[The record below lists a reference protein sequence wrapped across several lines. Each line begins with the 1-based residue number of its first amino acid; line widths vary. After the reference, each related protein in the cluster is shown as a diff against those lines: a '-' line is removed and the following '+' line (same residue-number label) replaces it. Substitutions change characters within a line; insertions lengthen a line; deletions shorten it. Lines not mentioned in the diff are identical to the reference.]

1 MKKTQIAVLIGLA
14 FGATAATAQQATASG
29 SLELG
34 VLATDKSNSEGGK
47 MREYRDLEDGL
58 ILNGDY
64 GVFNKSYYFNIQG
77 DNVGRDDHF
86 LGARGGMYDT
96 FKYSLYNDKILHNL
110 TLGAK
115 SPLSGIGSDTV
126 TFSGAS
132 PSTTIATWN
141 TFDYRVKR
149 DNWGGAFEW
158 SKNSPWYLRATVDE
172 LKTRGTRPLG
182 GAITSPGGPFIELP
196 TPVAYTTSNFSL
208 EGGYTTRTQQYSV
221 NWMQSKFTN
230 SNDFL
235 NWRNPIQADPTILD
249 KTTTAGGDSDYSKL
263 SLQGLWRQLP
273 GHSTLTARAGW
284 GKLTNSFPVETY
296 YYQDTAPP
304 LFTPTSPN
312 VTTFNGNIRYKN
324 ASVTLASQP
333 TKQLDTRVYYNYYDR
348 DNQST
353 HVIHTVGTTTYEGEN
368 SHYKKNSLGVAVGFK
383 VAAKHKLSAGV
394 DRTNLK
400 PGQRPDFDNVRE
412 TKVFAEWKTNAVQNL
427 TARLKYQVLQ
437 RRADFLWGNAG
448 TGVNDNVYIER
459 FMRRFD
465 LAPMDQDSV
474 KLMLDWSPR
483 DYLSLGLETIFKTNK
498 YKETTIGRTKDTR
511 DEYYL
516 TGTWTVPDKYSVT
529 LFADFEN
536 VKYESY
542 HRQFTFGTTSNADPS
557 AAPTSTQFNWG
568 QTIKSRNTAYGGALD
583 VPVGARLK
591 LRASLWIEDADGTA
605 EFAAQNNFGTPLN
618 IPNWDA
624 YKKTAVNLR
633 GIYALNKNWDMT
645 VGLAQEHFESDDA
658 QMSNYNYTIRTGTN
672 QNFLSGAYAFPNYT
686 ANILYLTAKY
696 NFR

>member
-14 FGATAATAQQATASG
+14 FGATAAAAQQAKG
-29 SLELG
+29 FGYLELG
-34 VLATDKSNSEGGK
+34 VLATDKSDREGGR

-64 GVFNKSYYFNIQG
+64 SVFNNKYYFNIQG
-77 DNVGRDDHF
+77 DNVGRDDQF

-96 FKYSLYNDKILHNL
+96 FKYSLYNNKILHNL

-115 SPLSGIGSDTV
+115 SPLSGIGGDTL
-126 TFSGAS
+126 TFTGTT
-132 PSTTIATWN
+132 PSTDTSTWN

-158 SKNSPWYLRATVDE
+158 SKASPWYLRATVDE

-182 GAITSPGGPFIELP
+182 AAITSPGGTTIELP

-208 EGGYTTRTQQYSV
+208 EGGYTTKTQQYSV

-230 SNDFL
+230 SYDFL
-235 NWRNPIQADPTILD
+235 NWRNPVQPDPTILD
-249 KTTTAGGDSDYSKL
+249 RTTTAGQDSDYSKL

-284 GKLTNSFPVETY
+284 AKLTNNFPVNTY
-296 YYQDTAPP
+296 FYLDTAPP
-304 LFTPTSPN
+304 VLTPTTPN
-312 VTTFNGNIRYKN
+312 VTTFNGDVRHKN
-324 ASVTLASQP
+324 ASVTFASQP

-348 DNQST
+348 DNRST
-353 HVIHTVGTTTYEGEN
+353 HVIHTVGTTTYESEEAHFTKHN
-368 SHYKKNSLGVAVGFK
+368 FGVQAGFK
-383 VAAKHKLSAGV
+383 VSPKHKLSAGL
-394 DRTNLK
+394 DRTNVK
-400 PGQRPDFDNVRE
+400 PGSRPDFDNVRE
-412 TKVFAEWKTNAVQNL
+412 TRVFAEWKANATDAL

-437 RRADFLWGNAG
+437 RRSDFLEGNAG
-448 TGVNDNVYIER
+448 TGTNDDVYIER

-465 LAPMDQDSV
+465 LAPLNQDQV
-474 KLMLDWSPR
+474 KLALDWSPR
-483 DYLSLGLETIFKTNK
+483 DYLSLGFETILKVNK
-498 YKETTIGRTKDTR
+498 YKDTTIGRTKDTR

-516 TGTWTVPDKYSVT
+516 TATWNVPDKYSLT

-542 HRQFTFGTTSNADPS
+542 HRNYVNGGNADVN
-557 AAPTSTQFNWG
+557 AAPTATQYNWS
-568 QTIKSRNTAYGGALD
+568 QTIKSSNTAYGGALD
-583 VPVGARLK
+583 VPVNARLK
-591 LRASLWIEDADGTA
+591 LRGSLWIEDADGTA
-605 EFAAQNNFGTPLN
+605 EFASQNNFGTPLN

-624 YKKTAVNLR
+624 YRKTAVNLR
-633 GIYALNKNWDMT
+633 GIYALNKNWDVT
-645 VGLAQEHFESDDA
+645 VGLANEHFSSDDA
-658 QMSNYNYTIRTGTN
+658 QLSNYNYTIRTGTN
-672 QNFLSGAYAFPNYT
+672 QGFLSGAYAFPNYT